1 MSTAAS
7 TVTAPLPASAIVR
20 RDFPAWLP
28 PMLIKE
34 LRQGLRTRGFVGA
47 LLVFQVVML
56 LLMLTALGN
65 QAGAT
70 AGSRSV
76 GSSLTSGFFWTLM
89 SVMLLLVTPS
99 RALGGLQ
106 LEVESRTLDLLML
119 TRLNAWGIVLGK
131 WISLLAQAAL
141 LLVAM
146 LPYLVVRYFTD
157 NADIVADLGVCLALL
172 GVSAVLTAAALWA
185 SGIGKVLRV
194 VIVILLVF
202 SAQTLSGVFF
212 GGAGIRGAVLG
223 ASRTNPL
230 LSLLD
235 SPFHAVN
242 AALITAFFLISAVR
256 NIAPPAENHC
266 FFTRVLPL
274 VALLTAPFAE
284 IVGAHDVAVRQLLFG
299 AGFLAFVLL
308 FELGRPRWPLAAQWR
323 EWQRRGFLL
332 RMAGRC
338 ALPGWESAFLYG
350 VLGTLIW
357 SVFAL
362 VVLPSGTV
370 TSQEIAEH
378 AVWLALLGLAGL
390 TFPAVMM
397 AMLRPLRG
405 SPLLVYF
412 CLLSGPPL
420 VAGFGVL
427 LSQTKWKILFLRA
440 VAEVLPVS
448 SFMFAAQPA
457 EPQPIFIVLFAGVF
471 ALAVFAGAFALSRAY
486 WQQLVLFDAR
496 DRKERGL
503 T

>member
-1 MSTAAS
+1 MSTAA
-7 TVTAPLPASAIVR
+7 TAVAATLSSSAIVR

-47 LLVFQVVML
+47 LVIFQVVML

-65 QAGAT
+65 QAAGP
-70 AGSRSV
+70 GSRSV
-76 GSSLTSGFFWTLM
+76 GSTLTTGFFWTLM

-172 GVSAVLTAAALWA
+172 GLSAVLTAAALWA

-202 SAQTLSGVFF
+202 GAQTLSGLFF

-223 ASRTNPL
+223 SGSNPL
-230 LSLLD
+230 LALLD
-235 SPFHAVN
+235 SPFHTVN

-284 IVGAHDVAVRQLLFG
+284 VVGAHDVAVRQLLFG
-299 AGFLAFVLL
+299 AGFLAFVLV
-308 FELGRPRWPLAAQWR
+308 FELARPRWPLAGQWR
-323 EWQRRGFLL
+323 EWQRRGFFV
-332 RMAGRC
+332 RAAGRC

-350 VLGTLIW
+350 VLATAVW

-362 VVLPSGTV
+362 IVLPSGTV
-370 TSQEIAEH
+370 TSQEVAEH
-378 AVWLALLGLAGL
+378 AVWLAFLALAGL
-390 TFPAVMM
+390 TFPSVAMASLRAV
-397 AMLRPLRG
+397 RG
-405 SPLLVYF
+405 SPLMVYF
-412 CLLSGPPL
+412 CLLGTPPL
-420 VAGFGVL
+420 IAGFGVL
-427 LSQTKWKILFLRA
+427 LTQTKWKILFLRA
-440 VAEVLPVS
+440 IAEVLPVS
-448 SFMFAAQPA
+448 SFLFAAQPT
-457 EPQPIFIVLFAGVF
+457 EPQPTFIVLFAGVI
-471 ALAVFAGAFALSRAY
+471 AVAVLGAAFALSRPY
-486 WQQLVLFDAR
+486 WRQLVLFDVR